1 MVTILIEY
9 QDFPISFKLPAA
21 QDGRVFVFPVLQTC
35 VGGQVNWADVASEGS
50 ARPAY
55 PAPTLTVFKN
65 GTLVQASSKSG
76 ASSSSA
82 AILMAL
88 ACLGLAL

>member
-35 VGGQVNWADVASEGS
+35 VGGQVNWAEVANEGS

-55 PAPTLTVFKN
+55 PAPIITVFKN
-65 GTLVQASSKSG
+65 GTLIQASSKSS
-76 ASSSSA
+76 ASTPSA
-82 AILMAL
+82 AIVIAI
-88 ACLGLAL
+88 AFIGLAL